1 MADPIEIVATP
12 SDPEA
17 NSYLTL
23 DEADD
28 LLEGWPDTL
37 DKWGDLEDDQR
48 AQILMQGTRLID
60 QYEAWGPP
68 KKSDQSLAF
77 PRACDKTDEVP
88 ATIKRALAAFANY
101 VVDGSLVP
109 LKTLQ
114 SEGVTNASILSQN
127 MTMEKSKTQLP
138 NESVQELKKL
148 VRSTWTAPKVK
159 RDGECSMF

>member
-23 DEADD
+23 EEADD

-48 AQILMQGTRLID
+48 AQILMQGTRMID
-60 QYEAWGPP
+60 QYETWGPP
-68 KKSDQSLAF
+68 KDKAQALVF
-77 PRACDKTDEVP
+77 PRACDKTGEIP
-88 ATIKRALAAFANY
+88 AAVKRALAAFAHY

-127 MTMEKSKTQLP
+127 MTMEKSTTQLP
-138 NESVQELKKL
+138 NEAVQELKKL
-148 VRSTWTAPKVK
+148 VRSTWTAPKSA